1 MKSSPTAP
9 MLSGASTSSVSSSSD
24 LQQHALGHGL
34 LNQFGTLIPKHA
46 LFQVSVEIDQLS
58 NVPLIS
64 GQFAVR
70 WKFKNV
76 QTRTGLLSRMRG
88 NQSWSS
94 KGNNSTRGKGRASEL
109 GLAIEVTPAEEDE
122 EDGSESSP
130 RDDVTEDEMYHHASG
145 SSLDLTTP
153 YTPDTA
159 MPPATPA
166 TATPA
171 GFQKTASAASDA
183 STTTTAVAR
192 GTTPWRPLQN
202 YNVKWGHQANVVL
215 QMDVHRETGDLLA
228 NEVKFVVMQRVVPGD
243 PDAPKQPRL
252 GAVYLNLAE
261 YADAGPVTRRYLL
274 RESKTN
280 ATLKLTITLEH
291 VGGTKNY
298 RPPPLRKGEIL
309 ASVTGLLANNDLMQ
323 TSIARQLDDFT
334 HASHGG
340 AQTFMR
346 ADGRA
351 DGDGLA
357 AAAGLRATEDLIE
370 ALFNPL
376 PSASPAPSPFTYF
389 APAVARQNSVASV
402 ASAESAS
409 DAYSVARS
417 STRSGSSDGMHV
429 DVSVEKLAV
438 DSTADLGTLES
449 PRDAAAKGAWWKKV
463 RSRPAT
469 PLGRHFKLPS
479 PLPQRHTESVHA

>member
-1 MKSSPTAP
+1 
-9 MLSGASTSSVSSSSD
+9 
-24 LQQHALGHGL
+24 
-34 LNQFGTLIPKHA
+34 
-46 LFQVSVEIDQLS
+46 
-58 NVPLIS
+58 
-64 GQFAVR
+64 
-70 WKFKNV
+70 
-76 QTRTGLLSRMRG
+76 MRG

-94 KGNNSTRGKGRASEL
+94 KGRNNIKGKGRASEL
-109 GLAIEVTPAEEDE
+109 GLAIEVTPADEDE
-122 EDGSESSP
+122 EDGNESSP
-130 RDDVTEDEMYHHASG
+130 QDEGTEDEMYHHASG
-145 SSLDLTTP
+145 SSLDLLTP

-159 MPPATPA
+159 MPPLTPV

-171 GFQKTASAASDA
+171 DMHKTTSATSVA

-192 GTTPWRPLQN
+192 GITPFQPLQN
-202 YNVKWGHQANVVL
+202 YNVKWGHQVNVVL
-215 QMDVHRETGDLLA
+215 QMDVHRETGDLLP

-291 VGGTKNY
+291 IGGTKNY

-309 ASVTGLLANNDLMQ
+309 ASVTGLLANNDLMR

-334 HASHGG
+334 HANHSGP
-340 AQTFMR
+340 QTFMQE
-346 ADGRA
+346 DGRA

-357 AAAGLRATEDLIE
+357 SAYGLRATEDLIE
-370 ALFNPL
+370 TLFNPL

-389 APAVARQNSVASV
+389 APAAARQNSVGSIGSV
-402 ASAESAS
+402 DSHS

-417 STRSGSSDGMHV
+417 STRSGSSDGMRV
-429 DVSVEKLAV
+429 EVSVEKLGA
-438 DSTADLGTLES
+438 DSTPDLNALES
-449 PRDAAAKGAWWKKV
+449 PRDAKGAWWKV
-463 RSRPAT
+463 RSRPGT
-469 PLGRHFKLPS
+469 PLGKHFKLPS
-479 PLPQRHTESVHA
+479 PLPQRHAESIHA

>member
-1 MKSSPTAP
+1 MKSSPTTSTPSA
-9 MLSGASTSSVSSSSD
+9 ASTSSASTSD

-34 LNQFGTLIPKHA
+34 LNQFGQFIPKHA
-46 LFQVSVEIDQLS
+46 LFQVNVEIDQLS
-58 NVPLIS
+58 NVPLIN

-76 QTRTGLLSRMRG
+76 QTSGLLSRMRG

-94 KGNNSTRGKGRASEL
+94 KGRDNMKGKGRASEL
-109 GLAIEVTPAEEDE
+109 GLAIEVTPADEDE
-122 EDGSESSP
+122 EEGNESSP
-130 RDDVTEDEMYHHASG
+130 QEEGTEDEMYHRASG
-145 SSLDLTTP
+145 SSLDLLAP

-159 MPPATPA
+159 MPPLTPV

-171 GFQKTASAASDA
+171 DMHKTTSATSVAS
-183 STTTTAVAR
+183 TTTAVAR
-192 GTTPWRPLQN
+192 GITPFQPLQN
-202 YNVKWGHQANVVL
+202 YNAKWGHQVNVVL
-215 QMDVHRETGDLLA
+215 QMDVNRETGDLLP

-291 VGGTKNY
+291 IGGTKNY
-298 RPPPLRKGEIL
+298 RPPPLAKGEIL

-334 HASHGG
+334 HANHSGP
-340 AQTFMR
+340 QTFMQE
-346 ADGRA
+346 DGRA

-357 AAAGLRATEDLIE
+357 SASGLRATEDLIE
-370 ALFNPL
+370 TLFNPL

-389 APAVARQNSVASV
+389 APAAARQNSVGSIGSV
-402 ASAESAS
+402 DSQS

-417 STRSGSSDGMHV
+417 STRSGSSDEMRV
-429 DVSVEKLAV
+429 EVSVEKL
-438 DSTADLGTLES
+438 G
-449 PRDAAAKGAWWKKV
+449 GAWWKV
-463 RSRPAT
+463 RSRPNT
-469 PLGRHFKLPS
+469 PLGKHFKLPS
-479 PLPQRHTESVHA
+479 PLPQRHAESIHA

>member
-1 MKSSPTAP
+1 MKSSPTTTTPSA
-9 MLSGASTSSVSSSSD
+9 ASTSSESTSD
-24 LQQHALGHGL
+24 FQQHALGHGL
-34 LNQFGTLIPKHA
+34 LNQFGQFIPKHA
-46 LFQVSVEIDQLS
+46 LFQVNVEIDQLS
-58 NVPLIS
+58 NVPLIN

-70 WKFKNV
+70 WKFKNA
-76 QTRTGLLSRMRG
+76 QTRSGLISRMRG
-88 NQSWSS
+88 NPSWSS
-94 KGNNSTRGKGRASEL
+94 KGRNSAKGKGRASEL
-109 GLAIEVTPAEEDE
+109 GLAIEVTPADEDDE
-122 EDGSESSP
+122 EGNESSP
-130 RDDVTEDEMYHHASG
+130 QDEGTEDEMYRHASG
-145 SSLDLTTP
+145 SSLDLLTP

-159 MPPATPA
+159 MPPTTPA

-171 GFQKTASAASDA
+171 DMRKTASAASVT

-192 GTTPWRPLQN
+192 GITPFQPLQN
-202 YNVKWGHQANVVL
+202 YNVKWGHQVNVAV
-215 QMDVHRETGDLLA
+215 QMDVHRETGDLLP
-228 NEVKFVVMQRVVPGD
+228 NEVKLVVMQRVVPGD

-291 VGGTKNY
+291 IGGTKNY

-309 ASVTGLLANNDLMQ
+309 ASVTGLLANNDLMR

-334 HASHGG
+334 HATHPGL
-340 AQTFMR
+340 QTFMQ

-357 AAAGLRATEDLIE
+357 SASGLRATEDLIE
-370 ALFNPL
+370 TLFNPL

-389 APAVARQNSVASV
+389 APAAARQHSVGSIGSV
-402 ASAESAS
+402 DSQS
-409 DAYSVARS
+409 DSYSVARS

-429 DVSVEKLAV
+429 DVSVEKLAA
-438 DSTADLGTLES
+438 DSTVDLHPLES
-449 PRDAAAKGAWWKKV
+449 PRDAKGAWWKV
-463 RSRPAT
+463 RTRPGT

-479 PLPQRHTESVHA
+479 PLPQRHTESIHA